1 MPSTTRYSPS
11 SAIKYSR
18 QQNFFM
24 GGGDPNAKPR
34 ALLDFFAYL
43 VQVSLIKTGFE
54 LVKVI

>member
-1 MPSTTRYSPS
+1 MLSTTRHSPS

-18 QQNFFM
+18 QQNYFM